1 MTTGYQI
8 TIETDG
14 QIRFVNKP
22 ELAAAFG
29 PETLTRRRASH
40 VEPAQRVLR
49 ALFRLLRAHCQ
60 DDGPVAAFT
69 RRWPCQWQVSI
80 CDGPTFG
87 PFAQRTAAID
97 AEVDWLNR
105 YRL

>member
-8 TIETDG
+8 TIDTDG
-14 QIRFVNKP
+14 RIEFVAKP
-22 ELAAAFG
+22 ELTAAFG
-29 PETLTRRRASH
+29 PETLTQRRASH
-40 VEPAQRVLR
+40 VEPTNRLLR
-49 ALFRLLRAHCQ
+49 ALFRLLRAHSQ
-60 DDGPVAAFT
+60 DDSLLAAWT

-80 CDGPTFG
+80 VDGPRFG

-97 AEVDWLNR
+97 AEVEWLNQ